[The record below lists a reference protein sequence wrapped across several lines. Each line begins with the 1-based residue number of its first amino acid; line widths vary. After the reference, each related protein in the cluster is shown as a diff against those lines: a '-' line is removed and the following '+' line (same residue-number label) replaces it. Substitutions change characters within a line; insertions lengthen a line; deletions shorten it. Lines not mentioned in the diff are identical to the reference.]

1 MKGIKYNTKNDAGT
15 ANPVADGLVCQCW
28 SNRGISFKLRPFHNQ
43 LKHPCTRSVHLSS
56 LNFALKNQFCTCS
69 FWWEIKRHIQ
79 TVLLPEASLS
89 RFVFS
94 VKSLLF
100 QKRKTQ
106 QPPEQLGEI
115 GIIRS
120 FKSVSRAVNICRCSC
135 LALNLASS
143 KPLVHCL
150 TLNYHISKTALTPCT
165 DDEIFND
172 AWVSA
177 LHQPESCSSYC
188 DVPWGPRLPDQ
199 RPSQQSLDLVSRKLA
214 PGTHL

>member
-1 MKGIKYNTKNDAGT
+1 M
-15 ANPVADGLVCQCW
+15 
-28 SNRGISFKLRPFHNQ
+28 
-43 LKHPCTRSVHLSS
+43 
-56 LNFALKNQFCTCS
+56 
-69 FWWEIKRHIQ
+69 
-79 TVLLPEASLS
+79 LPEASLS

-214 PGTHL
+214 PGTHLKPDPELAGQHSFSCTSLPSVKREILKNGAAICTPPRSFK